1 MEPLHID
8 LRQPPFAEPATTDLG
23 YIRYRHRDFEEVQ
36 RRRDWRRALEQLR
49 QHAVAWSHAGMYG
62 RIDNI
67 WSYGTPYPMITGI
80 SLYTDPDHILAD
92 ALGWTDGPLPAF
104 VAEYVDLLGGFRVE

>member
-1 MEPLHID
+1 MSSEPLRID

-36 RRRDWRRALEQLR
+36 RRREWNRLHNREARKMAPNLGDLFVYR
-49 QHAVAWSHAGMYG
+49 
-62 RIDNI
+62 
-67 WSYGTPYPMITGI
+67 SYVGI

-104 VAEYVDLLGGFRVE
+104 VAEYVDLLGGFRAE